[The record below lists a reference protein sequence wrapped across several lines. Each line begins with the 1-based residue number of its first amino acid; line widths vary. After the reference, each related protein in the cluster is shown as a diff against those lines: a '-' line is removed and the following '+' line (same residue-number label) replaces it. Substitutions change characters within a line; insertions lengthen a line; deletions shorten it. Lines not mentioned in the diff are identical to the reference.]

1 MAIHRAARPDNHFTQ
16 IRNDVLRDTRLSYRA
31 RGLLAY
37 ILSNT
42 DGWKITS
49 EELAREEN
57 GEKRDGIRTALQELE
72 SAGYLVRRKLQDER
86 GRWSTQSIIY
96 DTPQPVAEQAA
107 LFDVNAQVTPGTAQ
121 PAPDQPT
128 PVQPTPGSP
137 ALKKNTIPEQSPTGS
152 GAEPADPGK
161 AVATALY
168 DHAGGMVNFM
178 AMRGI
183 ALRALKAK
191 GSTVE
196 SVTAA
201 MVKLYDDGK
210 PITLQ
215 TVGQALSRNNARDT
229 NQDHWATG
237 GTF

>member
-1 MAIHRAARPDNHFTQ
+1 MAIQRAPRPETHFTQ
-16 IRNDVLRDTRLSYRA
+16 IRNDVLRDERLSYRA

-57 GEKRDGIRTALQELE
+57 GEKRDGIRTALSELE
-72 SAGYLVRRKLQDER
+72 AAGYLVRTRVQDGR
-86 GRWSTQSIIY
+86 GRWATQSIIY
-96 DTPQPVAEQAA
+96 DTPQVTEQEA
-107 LFDVNAQVTPGTAQ
+107 LFDVNAQVTPMTA
-121 PAPDQPT
+121 QPT
-128 PVQPTPGSP
+128 PVQPTPDSP
-137 ALKKNTIPEQSPTGS
+137 ALKKNTIHEQSPTGS
-152 GAEPADPGK
+152 GAPPADPGK

-196 SVTAA
+196 SVSAA
-201 MVKLYDDGK
+201 MMKLYDDGK

-215 TVGQALSRNNARDT
+215 TVGQALSRGSGIRDT
-229 NQDHWATG
+229 NQDHWASG
-237 GTF
+237 GQFQ